1 MMSCVLSTLVHADT
15 PQSPDPNKPK
25 APANYKISITNPTPE
40 QTFQNDVQDFS
51 VSLSIQPDLDK
62 EDSVVILV
70 DGNQVGDPVNVA
82 SITVPRLE
90 RGSHTLQAKIIQPK
104 GNGASSDTI
113 TIYQQRSSAKLPAS

>member
-1 MMSCVLSTLVHADT
+1 
-15 PQSPDPNKPK
+15 
-25 APANYKISITNPTPE
+25 
-40 QTFQNDVQDFS
+40 VQDFS